1 MNIGVPMNCILE
13 IKRPGERL
21 ERVMLDYNEEK
32 NQNTDRT
39 WSRYHESYTVDEVD
53 LYKFWTSL
61 NDNLKDRQAVQVFS
75 NVAFLTYE
83 PPFFAETFDD
93 FEYGILKKDIFDK
106 VSFIV
111 YDLYD
116 LLRKH
121 SNYLRSMLIQRYDIE
136 EKEEEKEE
144 AEANVYRAI
153 LDALPTECVTVPTLL
168 NALLLQVE
176 ANLDVP
182 VDRSYQEQNVS
193 AKGKNVVEKVSSI
206 FTDLYRL
213 LHGT

>member
-61 NDNLKDRQAVQVFS
+61 NDTLKDRQAVQVFS